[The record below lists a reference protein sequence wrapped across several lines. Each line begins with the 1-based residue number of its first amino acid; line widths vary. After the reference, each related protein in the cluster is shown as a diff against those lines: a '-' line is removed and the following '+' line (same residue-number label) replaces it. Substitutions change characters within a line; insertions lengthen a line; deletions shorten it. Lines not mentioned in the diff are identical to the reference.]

1 MLQDLGDKLKGGTGT
16 GGGHRWV
23 AYTIIGALVLVFAA
37 WGAYGV
43 VDMSLT
49 QGDYAAKV
57 NGEKVSAAEMDDTW
71 QRRLPQL
78 MQAMGG
84 PLSDQQRTDYQ
95 NRLLDSAIMGLA
107 AEQHAR
113 KVGLR
118 VSDEQAKQAF
128 QQEQAFHVDGKF
140 SYAAAVAR
148 LQAAGLTPEGYLADL
163 RKSLLTGQLESVI
176 GTTDFLT
183 PADSR
188 RLLALLDEERE
199 LRFALLQPEAWSGN
213 ATIEPAAI
221 EAWYKSHQEDFT
233 VPESVRL
240 DYAELSLADVTATMV
255 VSDAQLRER
264 YEKDKAQFVQPETRR
279 AAHILIAVDDSTSDA
294 KAAAQAKEVSDK
306 LKAGGDFAALAKQY
320 SKDPASAEQGG
331 DLGWATRDTYVKEF
345 GDRLFAMQQGETS
358 EPVKTEFGYHII
370 RLNGIQAAAGRGF
383 EEVKADLTDTLRK
396 ELAATEF
403 AQREDQLQSQLEQ
416 GGATLDQLTKE
427 FGLKR
432 GTVEHFERGAGGL
445 PLGSDAELNRMVFS
459 DSVVGQK
466 RIGGPVQLG
475 EDRITIFQAL
485 DHKPASVKPLEQVRE
500 GIIAELKREQGS
512 AAALAAADA
521 AAARLRSGEDFDKV
535 AASLK
540 VKPQAPSFVARSAP
554 DVPVELR
561 DAAFALPR
569 PEAGKPQV
577 QTVKL
582 DGGAVALLQVT
593 GSRVREFSDNPQ
605 LQQLRTQRELQR
617 YSLREIDAYLSDVV
631 SKARV
636 RRNPQAFQQ

>member
-57 NGEKVSAAEMDDTW
+57 NGEKVSAAEMNDAW

-78 MQAMGG
+78 MQAAGG
-84 PLSDQQRTDYQ
+84 QLTEEQRVLYQDQ
-95 NRLLDSAIMGLA
+95 LLDSSIMGLA
-107 AEQHAR
+107 ATQQAR

-118 VSDEQAKQAF
+118 VSDAQAKQAF
-128 QQEQAFHVDGKF
+128 QEEQAFFVDGKF
-140 SYAAAVAR
+140 SYANAVQR
-148 LQAAGLTPEGYLADL
+148 LSSVGLTPEAYLADL

-176 GTTDFLT
+176 GSTDFLT

-188 RLLALLDEERE
+188 RILSLLDEERE
-199 LRFALLQPEAWSGN
+199 LRFALLQPEAWAGN
-213 ATIEPAAI
+213 NAIEPAAV
-221 EAWYKSHQEDFT
+221 EAWYKAHEEDFM
-233 VPESVRL
+233 VPESVKL
-240 DYAELSLADVTATMV
+240 DYAELSLEDVSAGMV
-255 VSDAQLRER
+255 VSDDQLRER
-264 YEKDKAQFVQPETRR
+264 YEKDKARFLQPETRK
-279 AAHILIAVDDSTSDA
+279 AAHILIAVDDNTSDA
-294 KAAAQAKEVSDK
+294 QAAAQAREVYEK

-320 SKDPASAEQGG
+320 SKDVASAEQGG
-331 DLGWATRDTYVKEF
+331 DLGWATQDTYVKPF

-358 EPVKTEFGYHII
+358 DPVKTEFGYHII
-370 RLNGIQAAAGRGF
+370 RLEAIQAAAGRSF
-383 EEVKADLTDTLRK
+383 EDVKAELIDTLRK

-403 AQREDQLQSQLEQ
+403 ARREDALQSRLEQ
-416 GGATLDQLTKE
+416 GGATLEQLERE

-459 DSVVGQK
+459 DNVISQRRV
-466 RIGGPVQLG
+466 GGPVQLG
-475 EDRITIFQAL
+475 EDRITIFQAT
-485 DHKPASVKPLEQVRE
+485 DHKPASVKTLDQVPE
-500 GIIAELKREQGS
+500 GIVAELKREQGS
-512 AAALAAADA
+512 AAALAAANA
-521 AAARLRSGEDFDKV
+521 AMPRLAAGESFDKV
-535 AASLK
+535 ASSLK
-540 VKPQAPSFVARSAP
+540 AKAEAARFVARSAP

-569 PEAGKPQV
+569 PEAGKPQL
-577 QTVKL
+577 QAVKL

-593 GSRVREFSDNPQ
+593 DSRVREFSDNPQ

-617 YSLREIDAYLSDVV
+617 YSLREIDAYLTEVV
-631 SKARV
+631 GSAKV
-636 RRNPQAFQQ
+636 RKNPQAFQQ